1 MRPTDAIDPTN
12 LLEDEKG
19 AVKEALI
26 AGELQKLAP
35 DQWWWD

>member
-1 MRPTDAIDPTN
+1 

-19 AVKEALI
+19 KVEEARAAI
-26 AGELQKLAP
+26 ELSNLAP